1 MQSLFTRTGS
11 ETITNTENL
20 SLSYQIHHPT
30 LQQEYRTELNT
41 INYYDLPPNY
51 TDLTAPPEYCS
62 TNKNNNKNKFNLKKI
77 RNLMNRKIK
86 SPPPAYSAQCIP
98 EYSPCSNARKT
109 RKLRRNKKMTRNGV
123 QWPFHEHARTAGL
136 LVFG

>member
-1 MQSLFTRTGS
+1 MLSLFTRTRS
-11 ETITNTENL
+11 ETITTTENL
-20 SLSYQIHHPT
+20 SLSYQTHHLT
-30 LQQEYRTELNT
+30 LQE
-41 INYYDLPPNY
+41 NYYDLPPNY
-51 TDLTAPPEYCS
+51 TDYTAPPEYSS

-109 RKLRRNKKMTRNGV
+109 RKLRRNKKNIRNGV